1 MRKADIVQAYPIEI
15 IIIKDDVGML
25 WGSLAQAG
33 RK

>member
-1 MRKADIVQAYPIEI
+1 MGKADIAQVCPSEI